1 MTNKDAQRPP
11 RILAVKVSLYGF
23 GMGSWIHLIRFNIIY
38 LIQARARSHRKKN
51 GQKQD
56 PAAKARSRRG
66 KSKIPRL
73 QEFKETFMAV
83 KRGEPLRHPTFQA
96 WCVRLCVAS
105 KGVLLS
111 FPMFCFVRASAS
123 KRKLRV
129 QLTTYEQS
137 SDNPVSLFS
146 KF

>member
-1 MTNKDAQRPP
+1 
-11 RILAVKVSLYGF
+11 
-23 GMGSWIHLIRFNIIY
+23 
-38 LIQARARSHRKKN
+38 
-51 GQKQD
+51 
-56 PAAKARSRRG
+56 
-66 KSKIPRL
+66 
-73 QEFKETFMAV
+73 MAV
-83 KRGEPLRHPTFQA
+83 KRGEPLRFSKFCNFPQRGEPLRHPTFQA